1 MGERLLLRAG
11 YIRRVGAGNVAFLP
25 LARRALRNI
34 VQVVREEI
42 DAIGGQEF
50 HIAPGHPVQLARE
63 LRSYKQLPQIWYQFQ
78 AGLESYSLDLN
89 PAALQESFR
98 LHETAFRRILDRC
111 GVCYA
116 PMTEND
122 PTGDLQPEEFHT
134 PNVKTIAEV
143 AAFTGLPETSQIKT
157 LVMVADVKP
166 VMALLRG
173 DQQLDDAKLA
183 AATSAAEV
191 RPARPE
197 EIRDWLGA
205 DAGSLGPIGVDDIP
219 IFADEALS
227 ERRNMICGAN
237 RNDFHMRYVT
247 PGEDFTAEFVSL
259 AREDGSSMEIYRSSR
274 LSPKPFDLGVTNEK
288 GEEIAPSLGRHS
300 LGLEGLL
307 FAAAEQHHD
316 KDGLILPPSI
326 APFTLVITP
335 VFYAEESQRKAAAEI
350 CAAAES
356 TGLAVLLDDRDER
369 PGVKFKDADL
379 IGIPYRINVGKK
391 LTEGLVELVD
401 RRSRQVSDVPVAA
414 CIPHLSGVL

>member
-1 MGERLLLRAG
+1 M
-11 YIRRVGAGNVAFLP
+11 
-25 LARRALRNI
+25 
-34 VQVVREEI
+34 

-50 HIAPGHPVQLARE
+50 HVKPGHPVQLARE

-89 PAALQESFR
+89 PAAQQESFR
-98 LHETAFRRILDRC
+98 VHETAFRRILDRC

-134 PNVKTIAEV
+134 PNIKTIAEV

-157 LVMVADVKP
+157 LLMVADAKP

-173 DQQLDDAKLA
+173 DQQLDDSKLA
-183 AATSAAEV
+183 AATSASEV
-191 RPARPE
+191 RPALPE

-205 DAGSLGPIGVDDIP
+205 DAGSLGPVGVDDIP
-219 IFADEALS
+219 TFADEVLS

-237 RNDFHMRYVT
+237 RNDFHLRYVT

-259 AREDGSSMEIYRSSR
+259 AREDGSNLEIYRSSR
-274 LSPKPFDLGVTNEK
+274 LSPKPFDLSVTSEK

-300 LGLEGLL
+300 LDLKCLL

-335 VFYAEESQRKAAAEI
+335 VFYTEESQHKAAAEI

-379 IGIPYRINVGKK
+379 IGIPYRINIGKK
-391 LTEGLVELVD
+391 LTEGLVELVN
-401 RRSRQVSDVPVAA
+401 RRSKQVSDLPVAT
-414 CIPHLSGVL
+414 CITHLSGVL